1 MVDPSRVL
9 NPAGQATLE
18 RLGPS
23 GAGNGFYL
31 AGGTALA
38 LRVGHRISIDFDL
51 FSADN
56 PLQQRERDSIL
67 EQLGLA
73 FDGVRIIEARDGALI
88 ARCDGIDVSFF
99 AYRYDLLEPTD
110 SAFGLQLA
118 SLADIAAMKIS
129 AIIGRGSRKD
139 FVDLHVLMQ
148 HATLD
153 TWITA
158 AERKFPAVDEL
169 RAMSLRAL
177 VYFDDAEPEPMPRM
191 NIDLDWQ
198 AVKAG
203 LRKEVRSLGNRYYGL
218 SDER

>member
-9 NPAGQATLE
+9 NPAGQAVLA

-23 GAGNGFYL
+23 GAGNGFCL

-38 LRVGHRISIDFDL
+38 LRLGHRVSVDFDL

-56 PLQQRERDSIL
+56 PLQQGERDAIL
-67 EQLGLA
+67 EQLGSA
-73 FDGVRIIEARDGALI
+73 FDEVRSIEARDGTLI
-88 ARCDGIDVSFF
+88 ARCDGVDVSFF

-118 SLADIAAMKIS
+118 SLSDIAAMKIS

-139 FVDLHVLMQ
+139 FIDLHVLMQ
-148 HATLD
+148 HAPLD
-153 TWITA
+153 AWITA

-177 VYFDDAEPEPMPRM
+177 VYFEDAEPEPMPKM
-191 NIDLDWQ
+191 NIELDWQ
-198 AVKAG
+198 EVKAG
-203 LRKEVRSLGNRYYGL
+203 LRNEVRSLGSRYYGL
-218 SDER
+218 S